1 MGAFIEVKT
10 KDNHNGRK
18 TIHYA
23 TTARATLADLTGM
36 AHAVARIAGCPVEE
50 IWFRPAGRGNWIM
63 AESMGREKAQASEGA
78 NR

>member
-1 MGAFIEVKT
+1 MGAFIEIKT
-10 KDNHNGRK
+10 KDNYNGRK

-36 AHAVARIAGCPVEE
+36 AHAIAERAGCPVAE
-50 IWFRPAGRGNWIM
+50 ISFRPAGRGHLIM
-63 AESMGREKAQASEGA
+63 AEDMGRKKAQDPKGA